1 MKLKL
6 RPVDH
11 GKDKNRFCGP
21 AVISALTPL
30 TTGEAA
36 RLIRKQSGRSAVM
49 GTHNHEI
56 RRALQACNIEMTA
69 VTDYPGL
76 NRTTGPTLAAWLKMS
91 KSERTR
97 DRVFLVTA
105 GWHWQLISGRRY
117 VCGRTGEIV
126 SVRDKKVKRRA
137 RVADVWELT
146 SDNVSRPKVNVSRP
160 RPKDLQASARAKA
173 KRIAEKI
180 EADIEVLYDRYDTHV
195 SMTIMV
201 YPPNGFFFETF
212 HESGPDKPHD
222 PYDGSHLAY
231 DWQEALEMLQEYEK
245 IINVC

>member
-21 AVISALTPL
+21 AVISAVTPL

-91 KSERTR
+91 KGARTS
-97 DRVFLVTA
+97 DRIFLLTA

-146 SDNVSRPKVNVSRP
+146 SDNVSRPSVDVSRP
-160 RPKDLQASARAKA
+160 RKKQDPGYGRLQRWCKKNGVSYIRDLSYWDFDHPAIGTIGANDGADRGNCYDSVME
-173 KRIAEKI
+173 IAE
-180 EADIEVLYDRYDTHV
+180 ERLRLGNADAT
-195 SMTIMV
+195 
-201 YPPNGFFFETF
+201 
-212 HESGPDKPHD
+212 
-222 PYDGSHLAY
+222 
-231 DWQEALEMLQEYEK
+231 
-245 IINVC
+245 